1 MNATLYLPAKVIQ
14 TIISTDKHIIF
25 VHKCPRH
32 YIPKKDNLLI
42 YEEETGNFFGTV
54 RSPLAYSTSSFVR
67 NWWKL
72 RSKIAYM
79 DKGFFSYL
87 FSKRKFYIFVFT
99 SAIRFH

>member
-25 VHKCPRH
+25 VHRCSLN
-32 YIPKKDNLLI
+32 YFPKKDDLLI
-42 YEEETGNFFGTV
+42 YEKETGDFFGTI
-54 RSPLAYSTSSFVR
+54 RSPIVYSCSSFVP

-72 RSKIAYM
+72 RTKIAYM
-79 DKGFFSYL
+79 EKGFFSYL
-87 FSKRKFYIFVFT
+87 FSRQKFYIFVFT